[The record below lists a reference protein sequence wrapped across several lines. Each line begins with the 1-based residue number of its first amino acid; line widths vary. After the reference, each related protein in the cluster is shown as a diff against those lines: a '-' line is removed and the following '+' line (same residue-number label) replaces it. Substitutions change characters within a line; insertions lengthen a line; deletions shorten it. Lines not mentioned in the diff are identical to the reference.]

1 MEKKPKT
8 VPKMNFQFDLDAE
21 MVSLKSKL
29 SALIM
34 FFKGM
39 NEFFYNNQW
48 APEGEEFYGI
58 ALILEEMAEQID
70 LIMNADRGIY
80 K

>member
-1 MEKKPKT
+1 MPGRVFRRFFIKSKEVCLYGKKPKT

-39 NEFFYNNQW
+39 NEFFTTTSGRPRVKN
-48 APEGEEFYGI
+48 FT
-58 ALILEEMAEQID
+58 ALPSF
-70 LIMNADRGIY
+70 
-80 K
+80 